1 MAVTTEPLLRV
12 EELSV
17 RYGGV
22 TALDGV
28 SFTVGAG
35 TIVGLIGPN
44 GAGKTTCI
52 DAVTGFVA
60 PTRGRCWFDGT
71 PTDGEPPHALARR
84 GFARTFQS
92 LELFDDLTVREN
104 LLVSASTP
112 TWRSTITDAFWPK
125 RHASAATDEVL
136 DRLRLVDLA
145 DRPTAD
151 LSNGQ
156 RHLVAVGRALVA
168 RPKLVLLDEPAAGL
182 DTAETAEL
190 GRLLRGL
197 PDLGVTVLL
206 VDHDM
211 PLVLGVCDEV
221 LVLDFGRL
229 IAGGT
234 PAEVRADPA
243 VVAAY
248 LGQPATGSERTP

>member
-1 MAVTTEPLLRV
+1 MGALLSV
-12 EELSV
+12 EDLTV

-28 SFTVGAG
+28 SFDVEEGR
-35 TIVGLIGPN
+35 IVGLIGPN

-52 DAVTGFVA
+52 DALTGFVT
-60 PTRGRCWFDGT
+60 PTAGHCSFDGT
-71 PTDGEPPHALARR
+71 PLAAVPPHALARR
-84 GFARTFQS
+84 GFTRTFQS

-104 LLVSASTP
+104 LLVAATTP
-112 TWRSTITDAFWPK
+112 TWRSTLTDALWPK
-125 RHASAATDEVL
+125 RHASAATDEVVELL
-136 DRLRLVDLA
+136 DLGAVA
-145 DRPTAD
+145 DRVPAD

-182 DTAETAEL
+182 DTGETAEL
-190 GRLLRGL
+190 GRLLRTL
-197 PDLGVTVLL
+197 PERGVTVLL

-221 LVLDFGRL
+221 LVLDFGRI
-229 IAGGT
+229 IARGT
-234 PAEVRADPA
+234 PDEVRADPA

-248 LGQPATGSERTP
+248 LGRPEPHEVDR